1 MDTLVLLVL
10 LFLLETHTQLHAL
23 GATQQFIE
31 FPTPVSNILAN
42 KLFYNV
48 AKDIYMEKWDT
59 TTCTTGASWSDL
71 NGDAGGSHGSGSGS
85 HHDVS
90 SESDDDD
97 DAATEEEEEEEE
109 EEEDVYTYG
118 SETASER
125 RIIKERRK
133 KRKLEMM
140 DDSTPMLLVGIKTV
154 TYNGKDKIQL
164 APPRGATYKVSCDS
178 KNIVFTTINYL
189 YSSILHIY

>member
-1 MDTLVLLVL
+1 
-10 LFLLETHTQLHAL
+10 
-23 GATQQFIE
+23 
-31 FPTPVSNILAN
+31 
-42 KLFYNV
+42 
-48 AKDIYMEKWDT
+48 MEKWDT
-59 TTCTTGASWSDL
+59 TTCTTSASWSDL
-71 NGDAGGSHGSGSGS
+71 NGDAGGSGSGS

-97 DAATEEEEEEEE
+97 DAETEEEE

-178 KNIVFTTINYL
+178 KNIVFHYPEIF
-189 YSSILHIY
+189 ILVNLTYILICFMDTLFSTFLETQVSLLPMITLTLARQQ